1 MEKIN
6 IVSEAFMKH
15 CDRPRKSKVLL
26 QNNLKMQPI
35 KKKGEFAEVDI

>member
-15 CDRPRKSKVLL
+15 CDRPRKSKVL